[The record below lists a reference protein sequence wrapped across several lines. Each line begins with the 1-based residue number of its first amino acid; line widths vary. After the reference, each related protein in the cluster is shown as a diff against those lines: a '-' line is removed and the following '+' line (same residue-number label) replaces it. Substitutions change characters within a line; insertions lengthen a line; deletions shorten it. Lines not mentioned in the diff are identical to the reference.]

1 MTNQL
6 QTTKFVE
13 GDVFHLL
20 LFFEAH
26 WKKLGGG
33 CDFCWGNST
42 ISNYHHDRSYF
53 HWGHAWLPDEWGQG
67 VKVWGRRV
75 EFGQLGGG
83 LNRLWKHGLKWKL
96 WEEFVRFCLF
106 GRFGRVWRFVDVC
119 CIWNDMRRCFQ
130 NHSVSRTEL
139 IDWIFNDCESFGISW
154 RLCWVGQPSK
164 RESYGIL
171 RHDNR
176 PQSHERTRRRRRAE
190 PIPCGQHSLAWW
202 FKDVQHRRHQR
213 CYEIHDYMSL

>member
-1 MTNQL
+1 MFSTCFCFL
-6 QTTKFVE
+6 
-13 GDVFHLL
+13 
-20 LFFEAH
+20 
-26 WKKLGGG
+26 KLTEKNWGGG

-96 WEEFVRFCLF
+96 WEEFVRFCF
-106 GRFGRVWRFVDVC
+106 FGRVWRFVDAC

-130 NHSVSRTEL
+130 NHSVSRTET
-139 IDWIFNDCESFGISW
+139 DWLDIQW
-154 RLCWVGQPSK
+154 LW
-164 RESYGIL
+164 IL
-171 RHDNR
+171 RNFMATLLGGAAFQTWVIRHTAAWQQATEPRKDKKTTTGGTYTV
-176 PQSHERTRRRRRAE
+176 RTTQL
-190 PIPCGQHSLAWW
+190 GL
-202 FKDVQHRRHQR
+202 VV
-213 CYEIHDYMSL
+213 